1 MNIPFIN
8 TAINNS
14 HLLGFLIAFLLAVF
28 IIPVV
33 RQVAIKKGLYD
44 LPDERKIHQN
54 PIPRLGGIGIWFST
68 CLTMGILILWFW
80 NYPHGN
86 ALSGIFAGS
95 TIIFVVGVIDDVKGL
110 SPKIKLVFQ
119 FIAAIVAYIYGVQIV
134 ALDFPFVEGVYKLGL
149 FSLPITVIWIVA
161 ISNALNFI
169 DGVDGLAGGVTAI
182 SALTLGV
189 VAYYTQ
195 QPVAALV
202 AAVIAGTM
210 VGFLA
215 YNFHPAKIFM
225 GDSGALF
232 CGFVLASIAVTGVLK
247 TVTVTILLPII
258 ILSVPILDITY
269 SVFRRLAKR
278 KSPFIADGDHIH
290 HRLIKAGVSQNRT
303 IMVFYFI
310 CIASGAIATSFVG
323 GIRTYLILL
332 IALIA
337 IMLIIARHNKR
348 KKEVDTPLENTP

>member
-1 MNIPFIN
+1 MDIPFIN

-14 HLLGFLIAFLLAVF
+14 HLFGFLLAFLLAVF
-28 IIPVV
+28 IIPIV
-33 RQVAIKKGLYD
+33 RKIAIKKGLYD
-44 LPDERKIHQN
+44 LPNERKIHQM
-54 PIPRLGGIGIWFST
+54 PIPRLGGIGIWFSV
-68 CLTMGILILWFW
+68 CITMGIIILWFW

-86 ALSGIFAGS
+86 ALSGLFAGS
-95 TIIFVVGVIDDVKGL
+95 TIIFIVGVVDDIKGL
-110 SPKIKLVFQ
+110 SPKVKLIFQ
-119 FIAAIVAYIYGVQIV
+119 FIAAIVAYAFGVQIA
-134 ALDFPFVEGVYKLGL
+134 ALDFPFIDGVVKLGI
-149 FSLPITVIWIVA
+149 FALPITVIWIVA

-247 TVTVTILLPII
+247 TVTFTILLPIL

-269 SVFRRLAKR
+269 SVFRRLAKG
-278 KSPFIADGDHIH
+278 KSPFIADGEHIH
-290 HRLIKAGVSQNRT
+290 HQLIKAGVSQNRT
-303 IMVFYFI
+303 ILVFYFI

-323 GIRTYLILL
+323 GIRAYFILL
-332 IALIA
+332 LALIA
-337 IMLIIARHNKR
+337 IMLIIANHSKR
-348 KKEVDTPLENTP
+348 KKENEKALENSQ